1 MANEAAEGD
10 ITYVPDYIKMEPG
23 TKYGTTGGR
32 FYGIQMVDSA
42 NKESS
47 ADFYKV
53 LNDDVLIDNIET
65 NILKNIADNE
75 ARPEGSPEIKFSVL
89 IAPAD
94 MVSYNKDPSK
104 MRSLAR
110 RKGMRNTLKLF

>member
-1 MANEAAEGD
+1 
-10 ITYVPDYIKMEPG
+10 
-23 TKYGTTGGR
+23 
-32 FYGIQMVDSA
+32 
-42 NKESS
+42 
-47 ADFYKV
+47 V

-104 MRSLAR
+104 MRSLRR
-110 RKGMRNTLKLF
+110 RKGNNFKVVPSKMVEDEVA